1 VIAKARI
8 RKRTKKPLGVLKRK
22 LDAAFGRMVME
33 RDRGKLCISCGK
45 APGTQPGHFMRRG
58 LQATRWHPWNVNVQ
72 CFRCNC
78 VESGNQ
84 LEYADALNGKNG
96 HLGGSCAIYLRR
108 LAQTSWKPSREALE
122 SLLAAA
128 KLGAE
133 AYAETWE
140 FYGSENPQI

>member
-1 VIAKARI
+1 MIVTKRI

-22 LDAAFGRMVME
+22 LDSAFGAMVME
-33 RDRGKLCISCGK
+33 RDKGRLCFSCMDV
-45 APGTQPGHFMRRG
+45 PGTQPGHFMRRG
-58 LQATRWHPWNVNVQ
+58 LQSTRWHPDNVHAQ

-84 LEYADALNGKNG
+84 LAYAETLDLANGQG
-96 HLGGSCAIYLRR
+96 TSLRLR
-108 LAQTSWKPSREALE
+108 QLSRQSWKPSREALE

-133 AYAETWE
+133 SYQEIWE
-140 FYGSENPQI
+140 FYGSESAL